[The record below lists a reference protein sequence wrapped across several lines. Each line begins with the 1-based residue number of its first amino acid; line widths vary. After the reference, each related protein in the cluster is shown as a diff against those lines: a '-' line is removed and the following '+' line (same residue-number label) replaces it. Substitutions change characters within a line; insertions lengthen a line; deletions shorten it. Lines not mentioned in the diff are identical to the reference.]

1 METNTPII
9 RGYEL
14 RESIGAG
21 GFGNVYRAY
30 QPVIDR
36 EVAIKFIL
44 PQFANQPDF
53 IRRFE
58 TEAQLVARLEHPHI
72 VPLFDFWRD
81 PDGAYLVMRLLR
93 GGSLRDVLEEM
104 GKFNLESTAHM
115 LDQITAALAT
125 AHRSGVVHS
134 DLKPDNILLDEDGNA
149 YLSDFGISQVIGR
162 EATDD
167 SVSGSLAYISPDQ
180 LRSEPPSPQMDI
192 YSLGIILYEMLTGK
206 HPFDGD
212 NPSQMV
218 LHHLNDQ
225 LPDVRLHTPDLP
237 EALNGVI
244 RRATAKM
251 PTERFPD
258 ARAVAIAFRAAFS
271 SQAEVAAPLMVDVEH
286 IVNPYKGLRAFEEA
300 DAADFFGREALVET
314 MLERLKADSR
324 FLAVVGP
331 SGSGKSSVVMA
342 GLVPAIRQGKLPNSE
357 RWFVVN
363 IVPGDQPLQK
373 LSAALLSVS
382 VNPPPH
388 LQDQLRADSRGLLWA
403 VDNLLAN
410 TEGDLLLVI
419 DQFEEV
425 FTLTSDENERMH
437 LLELLRHAAE
447 AENSRLH
454 LILTLRADFYD
465 RPLLYE
471 GFGGL
476 VQKHT
481 QVVLPLSADE
491 IERAISGPAHRVG
504 LQVDGDLIAAI
515 VADVQEEPGALPLL
529 QYALTEVFERRE
541 GIRLSLAAYQHSG
554 GVLGALAK
562 RADEAFGQLSI
573 DQQHIARQMF
583 LRLVTLGEG
592 AEDTRRRARRSEL
605 LSITTDSRRLQS
617 VLDTFG
623 RYRLLTFDIEPGTRE
638 PMVEVAHEAL
648 IRTWSRLRGWL
659 DESRND
665 VRLQR
670 LLAGAAAEWEQ
681 SKQENSF
688 LLTGARLA
696 QYQDWIGTTDLALT
710 AEERTYLD
718 ASIAEHQRQ
727 TALEDARRARE
738 AALERRSRSILRALL
753 VFMILA
759 TLGAFA
765 LSAFAFN
772 QQGIAERSAVT
783 ATFAQG
789 DALNQAGTAQA
800 EANSNATAQAVA
812 LNSAA
817 TATVAQGAAL
827 YQASTAERLA
837 DEAQSLVVAA
847 AALDSVRLGEPD
859 MGVALAIQAN
869 TIPNPPIES
878 RRAIVDVASAS
889 WIRARFSGHTAAV
902 NGVAY
907 SPDGARVVSASS
919 DNTLIMW
926 DAQTGA
932 IVHKLEHHAGA
943 VNSVAYSPDGSLIAS
958 ASTDKTIALWDA
970 ETGDFSREL
979 TGHTERVN
987 AIAFSPDGKIL
998 ASASLDKTIIMWDV
1012 ATGEIIRTFTGH
1024 TDEVLALTFSPDG
1037 KQILSGGIE
1046 VLPLLWDVET
1056 GEIIRPL
1063 EGHTN
1068 SIFSVAIS
1076 PDGKIGIT
1084 GSRDQTL
1091 LMWNLETGENTRKLE
1106 GHTSP
1111 VRDIIFSADGKLLI
1125 TASNDTNV
1133 NLWNPQTGELIRSMD
1148 GHQAEITSI
1157 TLSPDGSRAI
1167 TGSLDRTLLLWDI
1180 VSDDLIREFRIT
1192 DRAYNVVF
1200 SPDGKTVLTATCAVF
1215 EGSSC
1220 REGMVVH
1227 WEFATGKI
1235 LHQLVGHNELTWAV
1249 AFNPDATQALSAGL
1263 DGTIILW
1270 DLTTG
1275 EQIRMFEGHTNDA
1288 RAVAF
1293 SADGKTALSGS
1304 DDKLMILWDVATG
1317 EILKTFTGHTDGV
1330 YGVAFSPDGTK
1341 AVSASSD
1348 TTLILWDLESGQP
1361 INTFRGHN
1369 ALVRDVVFNAD
1380 GTQILSASY
1389 DSALILWDIAT
1400 GKPITRLLGHTSGVT
1415 SVALSADGRYAV
1427 SSSFDRS
1434 IMLWDVASGTPL
1446 RRFRRHVAT
1455 VHSVAFVPGSNTEVL
1470 SASADRT
1477 MNLWHAVEYPG
1488 GIMNWL
1494 MNNRAVPELTCD
1506 QRQTY
1511 RIQPGCDE
1519 TGVYPTRTPFPTA
1532 IVGS

>member
-1 METNTPII
+1 METNRPII

-93 GGSLRDVLEEM
+93 GGSLRDVLEEN
-104 GKFNLESTAHM
+104 GKFSLENAARL

-149 YLSDFGISQVIGR
+149 YLSDFGISKVIGH
-162 EATDD
+162 EVTDD

-180 LRSEPPSPQMDI
+180 LRSESPSPQMDI

-212 NPSQMV
+212 NPSQLV
-218 LHHLNDQ
+218 LHHLNDP
-225 LPDVRLHTPDLP
+225 LPDIRQFLPDLP
-237 EALNGVI
+237 DSLNEVI
-244 RRATAKM
+244 RRATAKI

-258 ARAVAIAFRAAFS
+258 ARAVATAFRVAFS
-271 SQAEVAAPLMVDVEH
+271 PQAETAPTSQVDIEH
-286 IVNPYKGLRAFEEA
+286 VVNPYKGLRAFEEA

-314 MLERLKADSR
+314 ILERLKTDSR

-342 GLVPAIRQGKLPNSE
+342 GLVPAIRQGKLPGSE

-419 DQFEEV
+419 DQFEEI
-425 FTLTSDENERMH
+425 FTLVSDENDRTH
-437 LLELLRHAAE
+437 FLELLRHAAE
-447 AENSRLH
+447 SEQSRLH
-454 LILTLRADFYD
+454 VILTLRADFYD

-504 LQVDGDLIAAI
+504 LQVDGDLIAAV

-541 GIRLSLAAYQHSG
+541 GVRLSLAAYQHSG

-562 RADEAFGQLSI
+562 RADEAFSQLSV

-605 LSITTDSRRLQS
+605 LSITSDTSRLQS

-623 RYRLLTFDIEPGTRE
+623 RYRLLTFDIESGTRE

-681 SKQENSF
+681 SKRENSF

-710 AEERTYLD
+710 AEERVYLE
-718 ASIAEHQRQ
+718 ASIAERQRQ
-727 TALEDARRARE
+727 AALEDARLARE
-738 AALERRSRSILRALL
+738 SALERRSRGVLRALL

-765 LSAFAFN
+765 LTLFAFN
-772 QQGIAERSAVT
+772 ERGVAERNAFT

-817 TATVAQGAAL
+817 TATIAQGAAI

-847 AALDSVRLGEPD
+847 AALDAVRVGEPD
-859 MGVALAIQAN
+859 MGVSLVLQAN
-869 TIPNPPIES
+869 LIPNPPIEA
-878 RRAIVDVASAS
+878 RRALVDVASAS
-889 WIRARFSGHTAAV
+889 WVQARFSGHTAAV
-902 NGVAY
+902 NSVTY
-907 SPDGARVVSASS
+907 SPDGTRVVSASA
-919 DNTLIMW
+919 DNALIIW

-932 IVHKLEHHAGA
+932 MIDKLEYHTGS
-943 VNSVAYSPDGSLIAS
+943 VNSVAYSPDGIWIAS
-958 ASTDKTIALWDA
+958 ASTDKTIILWDA
-970 ETGDFSREL
+970 ETGRFTRQL
-979 TGHTERVN
+979 TGHNERVN
-987 AIAFSPDGKIL
+987 AVEFSPDGKTL
-998 ASASLDKTIIMWDV
+998 ASASLDKTIILWDV
-1012 ATGEIIRTFTGH
+1012 ATGDIIRTFEGH
-1024 TDEVLALTFSPDG
+1024 TNEVLILTFSADG
-1037 KQILSGGIE
+1037 KRILSGGLDN
-1046 VLPLLWDVET
+1046 LPLLWDVVT
-1056 GEIIRPL
+1056 GNIIRTF

-1068 SIFSVAIS
+1068 NIFSVALS
-1076 PDGKIGIT
+1076 PNGKLAVT
-1084 GSRDQTL
+1084 ASRDQAVFI
-1091 LMWNLETGENTRKLE
+1091 WDLEAEESLFQLT

-1111 VRDIIFSADGKLLI
+1111 VRDMVFSADSQLLI
-1125 TASNDTNV
+1125 TASNDTSV
-1133 NLWNPQTGELIRSMD
+1133 ILWNPATGQLLRTMD
-1148 GHQAEITSI
+1148 GHQAEVTSI
-1157 TLSPDGSRAI
+1157 TLHPDGRQAI
-1167 TGSLDRTLLLWDI
+1167 TGSLDRTLILWD
-1180 VSDDLIREFRIT
+1180 VASDDLIREYRIT
-1192 DRAYNVVF
+1192 DRAYNVAF
-1200 SPDGKTVLTATCAVF
+1200 SPDGETVLTATCNEF
-1215 EGSSC
+1215 NTGGSC
-1220 REGMVVH
+1220 REGLVVQ
-1227 WEFATGKI
+1227 WDFATGEI
-1235 LHQLVGHNELTWAV
+1235 LHEMVGHNELTWAV
-1249 AFNPDATQALSAGL
+1249 AYGPDGTKALSIGL

-1275 EQIRMFEGHTNDA
+1275 EQIRTLEGHTNDG

-1293 SADGKTALSGS
+1293 SADGKTALSGA
-1304 DDKLMILWDVATG
+1304 DDKLMMLWDVETG
-1317 EILKTFTGHTDGV
+1317 QPIRTFIGHTDAV

-1341 AVSASSD
+1341 AISASSD
-1348 TTLILWDLESGQP
+1348 TTLILWNLETGEAIRSFQ
-1361 INTFRGHN
+1361 GHK
-1369 ALVRDVVFNAD
+1369 ALVRGVVFNAD
-1380 GTQILSASY
+1380 GTQILSGAYDGTMILWDVTTGKSIMRYLGHTSAITSVDRSADGRFAVSASF
-1389 DSALILWDIAT
+1389 DRTVILWDIAT
-1400 GKPITRLLGHTSGVT
+1400 GI
-1415 SVALSADGRYAV
+1415 
-1427 SSSFDRS
+1427 
-1434 IMLWDVASGTPL
+1434 PL
-1446 RRFRRHVAT
+1446 RRFRRHSAT
-1455 VHSVAFVPGSNTEVL
+1455 VHSVAFESGSNTVAL
-1470 SASADRT
+1470 SASSDRT
-1477 MNLWHAVEYPG
+1477 MNAWNVVEYPG
-1488 GIMNWL
+1488 GIINWL
-1494 MNNRAVPELTCD
+1494 MNNRDVPELTCD

-1519 TGVYPTRTPFPTA
+1519 AGVFPTRTPFPA
-1532 IVGS
+1532 SPP